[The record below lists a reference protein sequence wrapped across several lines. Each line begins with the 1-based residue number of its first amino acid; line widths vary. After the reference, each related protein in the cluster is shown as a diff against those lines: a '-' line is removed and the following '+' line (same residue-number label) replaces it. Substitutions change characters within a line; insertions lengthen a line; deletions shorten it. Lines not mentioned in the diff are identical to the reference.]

1 MRSTEGYTEWEAGP
15 SKAGATTA
23 ASTSTA
29 RTNSNN
35 LYNRLHSA
43 VAERVQPHFSLHY
56 VSPRCLADNVFVFHC
71 DLSCVFAI

>member
-29 RTNSNN
+29 RTVGKKTVPMFGTFEKIG
-35 LYNRLHSA
+35 L
-43 VAERVQPHFSLHY
+43 VK
-56 VSPRCLADNVFVFHC
+56 
-71 DLSCVFAI
+71 IK

>member
-15 SKAGATTA
+15 SKAGATMA
-23 ASTSTA
+23 ASISTA

-43 VAERVQPHFSLHY
+43 VAERVDELVSLCARETKLTNSQGSACKY
-56 VSPRCLADNVFVFHC
+56 RG
-71 DLSCVFAI
+71 

>member
-15 SKAGATTA
+15 SKAGAMTA

-56 VSPRCLADNVFVFHC
+56 VSLAALLTMSSFFIATYRAF
-71 DLSCVFAI
+71 LL